1 MTKSSPLMH
10 NYGRSDI
17 AFSHGEGCYL
27 VDTKGKRYLDA
38 IAGIAV
44 NALGHAHPGFTA
56 AVSSQVGKLVH
67 VSNLYQIP
75 EQVKLGSVLCKR
87 SGMQQVFFCNSG
99 TESLEAAIKIARK
112 YGHSKGEKK
121 PKILVFEGAFHG
133 RTMGA
138 LAATHSA
145 KYQQDFLPML
155 EGFVRVPYNDMSAV
169 KAALEKHP
177 GIVAILV
184 EPAQGEGGVNL
195 PAANFLNEL
204 RKLCDKHNKLLM
216 LDEVQ
221 TGNGRSG
228 KWFAFQHNGI
238 LPDVLS
244 TAKGLGNGYPIGAC
258 LVAGKAVDVLQPGNH
273 GSTFGGSPLASAAA
287 LAVYEA
293 LDKEKLVKNAAA
305 RGKQLH
311 SGLQKALRS
320 CAAVTEI
327 RSMGL
332 LLGIQLDRPC
342 GELVAAARAK
352 GLLLNVAAGTVIRLA
367 PPLTLSEAQA
377 TFIIEVISQIVKEFC
392 NES

>member
-1 MTKSSPLMH
+1 MAASSPLMH
-10 NYGRSDI
+10 NYGRTSI
-17 AFSHGEGCYL
+17 AFTHGEGCYL
-27 VDTKGKRYLDA
+27 FDTNGKRYLDA

-56 AVSSQVGKLVH
+56 AVSAQVGKLVH

-75 EQVKLGSVLCKR
+75 EQVKLGAVLCKR
-87 SGMQQVFFCNSG
+87 SGMQQAFFCNSG

-112 YGHSKGEKK
+112 YGHNNGVKK

-138 LAATHSA
+138 LAATHSV
-145 KYQQDFLPML
+145 KYQQDFKPML
-155 EGFVRVPYNDMSAV
+155 EGFVRVPYNDIPAA
-169 KAALEKHP
+169 KAALAKDKN
-177 GIVAILV
+177 IVAVLA
-184 EPAQGEGGVNL
+184 EPAQGEGGVQL
-195 PAANFLNEL
+195 PAATFLNQL
-204 RKLCDKHNKLLM
+204 RGLCDKHKALLM

-228 KWFAFQHNGI
+228 KWFAYQHNGI

-258 LVAGKAVDVLQPGNH
+258 LVAGRAFDILQPGNH
-273 GSTFGGSPLASAAA
+273 GSTFGGSPLASAAG

-311 SGLQKALRS
+311 TGLQKALRGCS
-320 CAAVTEI
+320 AVTEI
-327 RSMGL
+327 RSLGL

-342 GELVAAARAK
+342 GELVSAARDK
-352 GLLLNVAAGTVIRLA
+352 GLLLNVAAGNTIRLA

-377 TFIIEVISQIVKEFC
+377 TFIIEVTSQIVKEFC
-392 NES
+392 Q

>member
-1 MTKSSPLMH
+1 MAAPSPLMK
-10 NYGRSDI
+10 NYGRTSI

-27 VDTKGKRYLDA
+27 FDTKGKRYLDA

-44 NALGHAHPGFTA
+44 NSLGHAHPGFTT
-56 AVSSQVGKLVH
+56 AVSAQLGKLVH

-75 EQVKLGSVLCKR
+75 EQTKLAAVLCKR
-87 SGMQQVFFCNSG
+87 SGMQQAFFCNSG

-112 YGHSKGEKK
+112 FGHTKGVKK
-121 PKILVFEGAFHG
+121 PKIIVFEGAFHG

-138 LAATHSA
+138 LAATHSL

-155 EGFVRVPYNDMSAV
+155 DGFVRVPYNDVSAV
-169 KAALEKHP
+169 KAALAKHAD
-177 GIVAILV
+177 IVAILS
-184 EPAQGEGGVNL
+184 EPAQGEGGVKL
-195 PAANFLNEL
+195 PSATFLNEL
-204 RKLCDKHNKLLM
+204 RSLCDKHKKLLM

-238 LPDVLS
+238 VPDVLA

-258 LVAGKAVDVLQPGNH
+258 LVSGRAFDILQPGNH
-273 GSTFGGSPLASAAA
+273 GSTFGGSPLASVAG

-293 LDKEKLVKNAAA
+293 LDKEKLVKNAAI

-311 SGLQKALRS
+311 KGLQKALAD
-320 CAAVTEI
+320 CPAVTEI
-327 RSMGL
+327 RSLGL

-342 GELVAAARAK
+342 GELVSAARDK
-352 GLLLNVAAGTVIRLA
+352 GLLLNVAAGSVIRLA
-367 PPLTLSEAQA
+367 PPLILSEAQA
-377 TFIIEVISQIVKEFC
+377 DFIIEVINTIVKEFC
-392 NES
+392 Q